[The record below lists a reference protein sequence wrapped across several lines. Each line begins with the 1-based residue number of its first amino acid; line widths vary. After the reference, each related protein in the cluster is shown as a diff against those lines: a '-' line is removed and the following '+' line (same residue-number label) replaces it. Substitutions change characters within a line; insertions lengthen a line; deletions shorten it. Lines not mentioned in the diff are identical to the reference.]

1 MEYFSS
7 TDIEELAEQYL
18 NPSENVD
25 MDEFE
30 ELQKKLISLPK
41 IYPLDILASY
51 LTEVSTE
58 SAFVFLFSC
67 LEQAVFLTHNQ
78 TMIETKRNLTFLVH
92 SFLINQALEYDIG
105 VVRYA
110 VNLYVSLVK
119 VMFLHDYIGE
129 NNNRIVEELQ
139 PLLDSDE
146 IQHHYLFFFIVQ
158 RLIDLFSSPS
168 TNMSYGADRRI
179 LFAFRDENLNFFLKK
194 AVEAI
199 KVSDNPFLM
208 QSACE
213 VINQSLEFDFYGN
226 LQIPRQETSTINLP
240 QAFVDIF
247 FDPPEFMLIDILYG
261 LYQKLTESLSSDTED
276 YRYLIILIVNN
287 MCRFKRNTYQLDPK
301 KSIRED
307 FLSSV
312 LKFMIMVFHT
322 ELDEKNVK
330 LIHELCSVLMH
341 IRLQFEVSIL
351 CACEESKEFFELSQS
366 FSEWVFTNQ
375 YVSPSSIVYLIKYW
389 SRNASYPL
397 VNSVGSVSDMKDFI
411 NLLEISSQVVRSFIT
426 GHIEHMS
433 ELLAYDNSL
442 LSDLTAF
449 INCESSLRT
458 LISKTTKTTI
468 PLINEFLENI
478 SEKYDSCLSD
488 FENCDDLTRSLIESQ
503 LAFLIRLVALVVSEP
518 EKHATYRYNLSS
530 AYDDN
535 NNGSRLNRNVLRGR
549 GGELNE
555 DESNIVNDATLIS
568 NTIMVLSLYEKKFE
582 VIPQELR
589 YNSTQQLD
597 ISLLEFMTELRRYHL
612 QDSLDVTMKRQLQ
625 EMLNIDNVATLA
637 DLAIKQII
645 SNLEF
650 WSDDDVMIQ
659 KSLILLKEFC
669 YSYFTGKQLNE
680 EFENNYPAITQ
691 LLQLHIDG
699 ELQLDFLEKNQNAE
713 THQNFY
719 YSLAYLLKNH
729 LIPKELGLYKMLVP
743 FQPILDEIQNNCKN
757 KDFFTRLEVISKCKL
772 TLYDLH
778 GVLMASNN
786 NLRIYFYHWLFPR
799 YKVLFEELVQTHNNN
814 CELISALFL
823 FLTELINDQTYSRTS
838 ESLSSGLTHLICD
851 FILTLLTKWAK
862 KNITISV
869 VKDVNEEKLIPLEKA
884 LNVLQL
890 ALAPLFT
897 HTSTDILL
905 FYEDRT
911 LLNTIASLFDL
922 VSKCPMEELLAN
934 EECTIQL
941 TLVINK
947 CCDSLMAFVFLSN
960 EQSVLEYLFE
970 FMIIVLQRRGR
981 ATNTVLATIPIIFGF
996 LFNNYFIY
1004 EHNIQLASENDDIKE
1019 FFIGCSFRMLEY
1031 ANQVENFENLIPLL
1045 LKFGKEVTTILLR
1058 ISLLELPFQP
1068 YGYQRPILFYLLC
1081 LIKLDGNE
1089 LILDDISSGSEFF
1102 EYFIEHISSRM
1113 AISEELENVFR
1124 TDLIPSLFSD
1134 VTFSLEV
1141 KNREL
1146 FNRNIKNISVN
1157 KILDGK
1163 VNTYI

>member
-1 MEYFSS
+1 MEYFSA
-7 TDIEELAEQYL
+7 DEIEELAEQYL
-18 NPSENVD
+18 NPLENVD
-25 MDEFE
+25 MDAFE
-30 ELQKKLISLPK
+30 EVQKKLISIPK
-41 IYPLDILASY
+41 LYPLDILVSY
-51 LTEVSTE
+51 LSEVNTE
-58 SAFVFLFSC
+58 SSFVFLFSC
-67 LEQAVFLTHNQ
+67 LEQAIFLTHNQ
-78 TMIETKRNLTFLVH
+78 AMIETKRNLTSLVH

-179 LFAFRDENLNFFLKK
+179 LFAFKDENLKYFLEK
-194 AVEAI
+194 AIEAI
-199 KVSDNPFLM
+199 KLSDNLFLV
-208 QSACE
+208 QSACQ
-213 VINQSLEFDFYGN
+213 VINQTLEFDFSGT
-226 LQIPRQETSTINLP
+226 LQSPKQETSSIHLP
-240 QAFVDIF
+240 TSFANSFLE
-247 FDPPEFMLIDILYG
+247 PPENSLIEVLHCLYE
-261 LYQKLTESLSSDTED
+261 KLSENLSPDNED
-276 YRYLIILIVNN
+276 YRYMIVLIVTN
-287 MCRFKRNTYQLDPK
+287 MCRFKRTAYQVDSK
-301 KSIRED
+301 RNIREE

-312 LKFMIMVFHT
+312 LRFLIMVFNT
-322 ELDEKNVK
+322 QLDEKNVK
-330 LIHELCSVLMH
+330 LIHELCSILMH
-341 IRLQFEVSIL
+341 IRLQFEITVL
-351 CACEESKEFFELSQS
+351 CACSECEEFLKLSQQ
-366 FSEWVFTNQ
+366 FSEWVFDN
-375 YVSPSSIVYLIKYW
+375 YHVSPASVVYLIKYW
-389 SRNASYPL
+389 HKNVAYHTAGISN
-397 VNSVGSVSDMKDFI
+397 I
-411 NLLEISSQVVRSFIT
+411 NFDILAISSQVVKSFIT

-449 INCESSLRT
+449 TNCESSLRT
-458 LISKTTKTTI
+458 WITKTSELTI
-468 PLINEFLENI
+468 PLLNELLEGIVEN
-478 SEKYDSCLSD
+478 YDNCLSD

-518 EKHATYRYNLSS
+518 EKHATYRYNVYANLNNP
-530 AYDDN
+530 ADGYGNNYAKDN
-535 NNGSRLNRNVLRGR
+535 GTA
-549 GGELNE
+549 
-555 DESNIVNDATLIS
+555 NDATLIS